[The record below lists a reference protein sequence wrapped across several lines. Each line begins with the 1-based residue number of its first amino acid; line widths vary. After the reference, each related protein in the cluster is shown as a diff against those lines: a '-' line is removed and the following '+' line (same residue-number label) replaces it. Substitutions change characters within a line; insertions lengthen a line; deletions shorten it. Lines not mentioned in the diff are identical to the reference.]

1 MKTDFQRLHQ
11 ILENL
16 LNNACKFTSQGTIT
30 LKASHEKDTSGD
42 WMRFIVSDT
51 GIGIGSEQVHKLF
64 LAFSQLDENLIQPT
78 DGTGLGLAVSRQ
90 IARMMGGDITVVS
103 QLGKGSTFTVRIPC
117 ELPLG

>member
-16 LNNACKFTSQGTIT
+16 LDNACKFTSQGTIT
-30 LKASHEKDTSGD
+30 LKASHEKDDSGD

-64 LAFSQLDENLIQPT
+64 LAFSQLDENYIQPT

-103 QLGKGSTFTVRIPC
+103 QLGIGSTFSVRIPC